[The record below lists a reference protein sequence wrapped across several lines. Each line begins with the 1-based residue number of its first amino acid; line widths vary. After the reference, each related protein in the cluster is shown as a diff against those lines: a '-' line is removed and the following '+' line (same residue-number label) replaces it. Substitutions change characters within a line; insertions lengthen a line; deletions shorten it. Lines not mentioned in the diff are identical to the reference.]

1 MFGRTIE
8 SNSFNLHSVHKLL
21 LSLAF
26 DNTKYM
32 VLVACWQSLVLVMR
46 KLFNLVKV
54 IPRYLYSFTFS
65 KIVFPIIKV
74 CL

>member
-1 MFGRTIE
+1 MIGRTIE
-8 SNSFNLHSVHKLL
+8 SNSFNLHSVDKL
-21 LSLAF
+21 LSLAV

-32 VLVACWQSLVLVMR
+32 ALVACWQSLVLVMR